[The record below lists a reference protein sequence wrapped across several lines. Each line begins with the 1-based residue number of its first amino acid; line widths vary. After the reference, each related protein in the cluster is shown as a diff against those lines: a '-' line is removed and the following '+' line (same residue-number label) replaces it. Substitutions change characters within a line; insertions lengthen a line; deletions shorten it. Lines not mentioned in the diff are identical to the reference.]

1 MQENQLTHT
10 SQQAL
15 HAAQQMAQ
23 KQQHAAVTEE
33 HILVGLLQED
43 SQVLPHLLQ
52 QNNVALSAVKAA
64 LEQHLKRQAK
74 VEGSLPQLSP
84 AAMRCLQNALQFAQ
98 KRGDAYVATP
108 HLLYSLLQSGS
119 TASRILKDAGM
130 QPKQLEKTIDEMQ
143 KGEKINSP
151 STEQQFQALEKY
163 AKNLNSLAL
172 ENKLDPVIGRDDEIR
187 RLLQI
192 LSRRTKN
199 NPILVGEP
207 GTGKTAIAEGLAHR
221 IVEGDIPENLK
232 NKQLYA
238 LDMGAL
244 IAGAKFK
251 GEFEERLKAVIKE
264 VTEAAG
270 DILLFIDEIH
280 TLVGAGGGQGAMD
293 AANILK
299 PALARGELRAIG
311 ATTLDEYQK
320 YFEQDKALE
329 RRFQKVTV
337 DEPDVESAISI
348 LRGLKERYENHHK
361 VQIQDEAVVGAVTLS
376 NRYITNRFLPDKAI
390 DLMDEAAAKL
400 RMEINSKPEELD
412 VLERKIRQIEIELV
426 ALKKENAKDKI
437 QNLQKELAKYKEERD
452 TLYSQWKHEKEQLEQ
467 IQERKENLERLKQE
481 ADRAEREGDFAL
493 VAEIR
498 YGKIV
503 EEQDRLK
510 QLQQQLEKNKSED
523 ALIKEEVGYEDIAE
537 VIEKWTGIPASKLVS
552 SEREKLLQLEDN
564 LHRRLIGQEKAVT
577 AVADA
582 IRRSRAGLQDPH
594 KPLGTFL
601 FLGMT
606 GVGKTELAKALAA
619 ELFNDEGA
627 LTRIDMSEY
636 QEAHAVSRLVGAP
649 PGYVGYDEGGQL
661 TEAVRRKPYS
671 VILLDEI
678 EKAHP
683 DIFNTLLQ
691 VLDEGRLTDNKGR
704 LADFK
709 NSILIMTS
717 NLGSEVIQK
726 SFEENPAFD
735 TAEKVAKQR
744 VMQELKIRV
753 RPEFLNRIDDI
764 LLFSPLTQKEIQ
776 KIVGLQIQQLA
787 QRFEAQGLHLAA
799 DSEALQ
805 LLAEWSFDPVFGGRP
820 VKRILQEKVL
830 NPLSKALLKG
840 DKSSAP
846 YILIRGDKDEQLHF
860 EFDKNPSKA

>member
-1 MQENQLTHT
+1 MFALLERDTQLLPYLF
-10 SQQAL
+10 SQL
-15 HAAQQMAQ
+15 RIDQQRV
-23 KQQHAAVTEE
+23 QQV
-33 HILVGLLQED
+33 IV
-43 SQVLPHLLQ
+43 Q
-52 QNNVALSAVKAA
+52 QLNSRA
-64 LEQHLKRQAK
+64 R
-74 VEGSLPQLSP
+74 VEGTAPQFSP
-84 AAMRCLQNALQFAQ
+84 SVLRCLQTAYNYAQ
-98 KRGDAYVATP
+98 KRGDQYITTF
-108 HLLYSLLQSGS
+108 HLFWALVNNYSS
-119 TASRILKDAGM
+119 TSQLLKDAGIEI
-130 QPKQLEKTIDEMQ
+130 KALEKTIDDMQ
-143 KGEKINSP
+143 NGEKINS
-151 STEQQFQALEKY
+151 SSAEQQFRALEQY
-163 AKNLNSLAL
+163 AKNLNQLAL
-172 ENKLDPVIGRDDEIR
+172 ANKLDPVIGRNDEIR
-187 RLLQI
+187 RVLQI

-199 NPILVGEP
+199 NPILVGAP

-221 IVEGDIPENLK
+221 IVEGDVPENLK
-232 NKQLYA
+232 NKQLFA

-264 VTEAAG
+264 VTAANG
-270 DILLFIDEIH
+270 EILLFIDEIH

-320 YFEQDKALE
+320 FFEEDKALE
-329 RRFQKVTV
+329 RRFQKVLV

-361 VQIQDEAVVGAVTLS
+361 VQIQDEAIVGAVNLS

-390 DLMDEAAAKL
+390 DLIDEAAAKL

-426 ALKKENAKDKI
+426 ALKKEKAKEKI
-437 QNLQKELAKYKEERD
+437 SQLQKELANLKEERD
-452 TLYSQWKHEKEQLEQ
+452 TLFSQWKHEKEQVEQ
-467 IQERKENLERLKQE
+467 VQVHKENLECLKQE
-481 ADRAEREGDFAL
+481 AERAEREGDFAKA
-493 VAEIR
+493 AEIR
-498 YGKIV
+498 YGKIGR
-503 EEQDRLK
+503 EEDALTT
-510 QLQQQLEKNKSED
+510 LQQQLESSKSDD

-537 VIEKWTGIPASKLVS
+537 VIEKWTGIPASKLMTS
-552 SEREKLLQLEDN
+552 DKEKLLALETS
-564 LHRRLIGQEKAVT
+564 LHQRLVGQEKAVN

-582 IRRSRAGLQDPH
+582 IRRSRAGLHDPK
-594 KPLGTFL
+594 KPVGTFL

-619 ELFNDEGA
+619 ELFNDDSA

-649 PGYVGYDEGGQL
+649 PGYVGYEEGGQL

-683 DIFNTLLQ
+683 TVFNTLLQ

-717 NLGSEVIQK
+717 NLGSEAIQQA
-726 SFEENPAFD
+726 FEENISFS
-735 TAEKVAKQR
+735 TAEAVAKEK
-744 VMQELKIRV
+744 VMQRLKHSV

-764 LLFSPLTQKEIQ
+764 LLFSPLTQQEIEA
-776 KIVGLQIQQLA
+776 IVKLQIHQLS
-787 QRFEAQGLHLAA
+787 QRFAAQGLSLSARP
-799 DSEALQ
+799 EAVA
-805 LLAEWSFDPVFGGRP
+805 LLAEWGFDPLYGGRP
-820 VKRILQEKVL
+820 VKRMITEKVL
-830 NPLSKALLKG
+830 NPLSKK
-840 DKSSAP
+840 
-846 YILIRGDKDEQLHF
+846 ILESDLAKNTHIEVNVDAEQRLR
-860 EFDKNPSKA
+860 FDFQSTTEEG